1 MHNNKHHQL
10 FLFFCLSVSV
20 VLLFFVVR
28 PLLAPLIMAGVFAF
42 LFQPIYTKL
51 THWTKGWASLSAFLI
66 TLLSIVII
74 IIPATFLGT
83 MILKEVTEIYKD
95 LADGGGV
102 IEKTEAFI
110 SDVKTSIPLLS
121 HTDID
126 ISKYANQGL
135 KTLAQNI
142 GAIFSG
148 FTKFLLNLFIFLIA
162 FYFLL
167 KDGKLFGR
175 YLVDLSPLDDKDDFF
190 VISRLKSAIKATVKG
205 NLIISLI
212 QGTLTGLGFF
222 IFGVPNPVLWGGIAA
237 ITALIPGIGTALVLV
252 PGIAYLFLSGY
263 VYSGLGLSIWGLLAI
278 ILIDNLLGPRLVGQ
292 GMKLH
297 PLAVF
302 VSVIGGMAFFGPLG
316 FIFGPLALSICMA
329 LVDIYFSLRKSNNL

>member
-10 FLFFCLSVSV
+10 FFFFCLSVSV

-51 THWTKGWASLSAFLI
+51 TYWIKGRNSLSAFLV
-66 TLLSIVII
+66 TALSAIII
-74 IIPATFLGT
+74 IIPITFLGT
-83 MILKEVTEIYKD
+83 MILKEVAGIYKN

-102 IEKTEAFI
+102 IEKIEGFI
-110 SDVKTSIPLLS
+110 SETKTSLPLLNYI
-121 HTDID
+121 DID
-126 ISKYANQGL
+126 INKYVSQGL
-135 KTLAQNI
+135 EALAQNI
-142 GAIFSG
+142 GSIFSR
-148 FTKFLLNLFIFLIA
+148 FAKFLLNLFIFLTA

-167 KDGKLFGR
+167 KDGKKFGR
-175 YLVDLSPLDDKDDFF
+175 YIVELSPLDDKDDFF
-190 VISRLKSAIKATVKG
+190 IVSRLKSAVKATVKG
-205 NLIISLI
+205 NLTISLI
-212 QGTLTGLGFF
+212 QGILTGVGFF

-252 PGIAYLFLSGY
+252 PGIAYLFISGNT
-263 VYSGLGLSIWGLLAI
+263 YSGIGLSVWGLTAVG
-278 ILIDNLLGPRLVGQ
+278 LIDNLLGPRLVGQ

-316 FIFGPLALSICMA
+316 FIFGPLALSICIA
-329 LVDIYFSLRKSNNL
+329 LVEIYFSLRKNNNL